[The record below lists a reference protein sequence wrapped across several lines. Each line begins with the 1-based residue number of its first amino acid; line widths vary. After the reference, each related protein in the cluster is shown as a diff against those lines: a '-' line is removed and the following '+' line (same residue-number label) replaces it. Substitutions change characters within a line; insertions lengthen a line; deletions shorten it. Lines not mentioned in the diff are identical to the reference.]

1 MLDEQKQAH
10 PLPLFEKMI
19 NINTIGTFN
28 VVRLVAQRMALLP
41 PGKDGERGLIITTS
55 RWTFPLNNDV
65 VVLLA
70 MREMQSKWLT
80 VHPKR
85 L

>member
-1 MLDEQKQAH
+1 MLDEKNQTH

-28 VVRLVAQRMALLP
+28 VVRLAAQRMALLP

-55 RWTFPLNNDV
+55 R
-65 VVLLA
+65 
-70 MREMQSKWLT
+70 
-80 VHPKR
+80 
-85 L
+85 